1 MTPGREEKWVARSES
16 RWPVSLTICAVIAA
30 HLALAGDLSIEPSWL
45 LPTVQGISLVVLLAA
60 GPIGV
65 TPQASHL
72 HRLRLVLP
80 GLMSFATVFT
90 LWYLIDALLHGANV
104 PAVRLL
110 ADALAVWLSSA
121 VAFSLWYWEFD
132 AGGPLARATAN
143 ARRTPSFL
151 FPQQVSPDLAPG
163 WRPLFGD
170 YLYLSFTNQT
180 AFSPT
185 DTMPLA
191 GWAKGVM
198 AIQALISLVIGALVV
213 SRAVNIMAS

>member
-1 MTPGREEKWVARSES
+1 MTLAEREKFVAHRES
-16 RWPVSLTICAVIAA
+16 RWPVSLTICAVIGA

-45 LPTVQGISLVVLLAA
+45 LPAVQVISLIVLLAA
-60 GPIGV
+60 GPIEA
-65 TPQASHL
+65 TPQAAHL
-72 HRLRLVLP
+72 HRLRLAIP
-80 GLMSFATVFT
+80 ALMSFATVFT
-90 LWYLIDALLHGANV
+90 LWYLTDALLHGANV

-121 VAFSLWYWEFD
+121 VAFSLWYWQFD
-132 AGGPLARATAN
+132 AGGPSARAIAD
-143 ARRTPSFL
+143 APRTPSFL
-151 FPQQVSPDLAPG
+151 FPQQVSPDVVPG
-163 WRPLFGD
+163 WRPMFGD

-191 GWAKGVM
+191 IWAKGLM

-213 SRAVNIMAS
+213 ARAVNIMAS

>member
-1 MTPGREEKWVARSES
+1 MTPGAQEKFLAHRES

-45 LPTVQGISLVVLLAA
+45 LPAVQVISLIVLLAA
-60 GPIGV
+60 GPIG
-65 TPQASHL
+65 TPQVSHL
-72 HRLRLVLP
+72 HRLRLAIP

-121 VAFSLWYWEFD
+121 VAFSLWYWQFD

-143 ARRTPSFL
+143 APRAPSFL
-151 FPQQVSPDLAPG
+151 FPQQISPDMTPG

-185 DTMPLA
+185 DTMPLTA
-191 GWAKGVM
+191 WAKGLM

-213 SRAVNIMAS
+213 ARAVNIMAS